1 MPSVFSFSTSVEKRV
16 LSERRTGKRKQ
27 LSEVNKL
34 CSPCSSRE
42 HISEVPVE
50 PTDLSSN
57 SDTILSSQ
65 FSESF
70 DEDAEE
76 DLSTENAPAK
86 FLLVDW
92 QKLKNLFE
100 HCLTCGEVF
109 KISQVTKKGTL
120 ICIEIK
126 CQYHS
131 TKWSLQLMKERIA
144 EGNMLLSAGVLLSG
158 LMYEPVNRMMKI
170 SDTQFLGKSA
180 FYEI

>member
-1 MPSVFSFSTSVEKRV
+1 MNT
-16 LSERRTGKRKQ
+16 
-27 LSEVNKL
+27 SEVHI
-34 CSPCSSRE
+34 E
-42 HISEVPVE
+42 H
-50 PTDLSSN
+50 TDSSSN

-70 DEDAEE
+70 DEDTEE

-92 QKLKNLFE
+92 QKLKHLFE
-100 HCLTCGEVF
+100 RCPTCGEVS

-120 ICIEIK
+120 ISVEIK

-131 TKWSLQLMKERIA
+131 TKWSSQLTKERIA

-158 LMYEPVNRMMKI
+158 LR
-170 SDTQFLGKSA
+170 A
-180 FYEI
+180 R